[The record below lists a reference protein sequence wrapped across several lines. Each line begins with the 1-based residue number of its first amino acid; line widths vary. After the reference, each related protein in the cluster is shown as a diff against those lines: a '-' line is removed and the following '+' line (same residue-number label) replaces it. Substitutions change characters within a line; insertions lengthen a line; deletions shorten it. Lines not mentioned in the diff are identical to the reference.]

1 MHLANS
7 TGGKGH
13 DGEVKGASIWSLFVA
28 HQHLTSTRRAHNAS
42 APAPV
47 ARHAKVLYL
56 VKSLSSCS
64 NTQQARE
71 REARDS
77 RARARGL
84 RPVFMATS
92 FAMTPIKYLLYDVDP
107 KEGLNKQRRSG
118 VFFLRRAMQMG
129 RTLVLPRCR
138 LLARHRHRV
147 SNGAAADELSGND
160 IFVRWSS
167 LYNMSMISTV
177 HQVVE

>member
-1 MHLANS
+1 
-7 TGGKGH
+7 
-13 DGEVKGASIWSLFVA
+13 
-28 HQHLTSTRRAHNAS
+28 
-42 APAPV
+42 
-47 ARHAKVLYL
+47 
-56 VKSLSSCS
+56 
-64 NTQQARE
+64 
-71 REARDS
+71 
-77 RARARGL
+77 
-84 RPVFMATS
+84 
-92 FAMTPIKYLLYDVDP
+92 MTPIKYLLYDVDP
-107 KEGLNKQRRSG
+107 NEGLNKQRRSG